1 MTAKIIIN
9 VAGEAPGVPGVAR
22 EFTFDKIKYTPPLV
36 TLTVDDPS
44 GISQWFWQILDQP
57 PGATA
62 VLSTPYAS
70 STTFT
75 PTAGIAG
82 TYLLRCTFNGGE
94 SSARNATAWSTKN
107 LALRIPAAG
116 EELEYG
122 TDRGWDPALRKVI
135 HTVDTGSETDQRK
148 PAVIDIVNC
157 TLAPPTEV
165 TGDRYI
171 LDNTVGTV
179 HANWDGA
186 AKNDIVQF
194 DGVEWVAETPV
205 EGWVA
210 YVDDREAD
218 ALYVDDPTTGWILR
232 PANVWTPGTGE
243 DAIKRTN
250 NLTGIA
256 SGDRAINGGWGG
268 YAFAEDSAIFGSDN
282 MSMVEALFSFV
293 PGGRYARAKWFAQ
306 MVRASAAIEEEGRSQ
321 NIVDVP
327 LTTQTTDD
335 AWADLNPGNGPWYMP
350 VDDDTFMACDVL
362 IGAKSYTIDEVKSWR
377 LEFIISNS
385 NSTISIVP
393 GSINKEILGET
404 ANGNEANW
412 DIQVLADD
420 TNKRIQI
427 QVKGYATDDIVW
439 QGSLRGIEIGRVP
452 S

>member
-9 VAGEAPGVPGVAR
+9 VAGEAPGTPGVAR

-36 TLTVDDPS
+36 TLSVDDPS
-44 GISQWFWQILDQP
+44 GISQWYWELLDQP

-82 TYLLRCTFNGGE
+82 TYLVRCTFNGGE
-94 SSARNATAWSTKN
+94 YTDRNATAWSTKN

-122 TDRGWDPALRKVI
+122 TARGWDPALRKVI

-157 TLAPPTEV
+157 TLVPPTEV
-165 TGDRYI
+165 TGNRYI
-171 LDNTVGTV
+171 LDNTAGTV

-194 DGVEWVAETPV
+194 DGVAWIAETPA

-210 YVDDREAD
+210 YVDDREVD
-218 ALYVDDPTTGWILR
+218 AIYIDDPTTGWILR
-232 PANVWTPGTGE
+232 PANVWTIGEGE

-256 SGDRAINGGWGG
+256 SGDRSVNGGWGG
-268 YAFAEDSAIFGSDN
+268 YALADDSTIFGSDN
-282 MSMVEALFSFV
+282 SALVGAPFSFI
-293 PGGRYARAKWFAQ
+293 PGGRYARAKWFGQ

-321 NIVDVP
+321 NIIDVP
-327 LTTQTTDD
+327 LTAQTTNGE
-335 AWADLNPGNGPWYMP
+335 WTLLNPGNGAGSMP
-350 VDDDTFMACDVL
+350 VDDDTFLLCDVL
-362 IGAKSYTIDEVKSWR
+362 IGAKSYTIDEVKGWR
-377 LEFIISNS
+377 LEFSVSNS
-385 NSTISIVP
+385 NGTISIVS
-393 GSINKEILGET
+393 GSINKTVLSET
-404 ANGNEANW
+404 NNGNESNW
-412 DIQVLADD
+412 DVQVSVDAETD
-420 TNKRIQI
+420 TIMLE
-427 QVKGYATDDIVW
+427 VKGHSDDDIVW
-439 QGSLRGIEIGRVP
+439 QGSLRAIEIGRVP